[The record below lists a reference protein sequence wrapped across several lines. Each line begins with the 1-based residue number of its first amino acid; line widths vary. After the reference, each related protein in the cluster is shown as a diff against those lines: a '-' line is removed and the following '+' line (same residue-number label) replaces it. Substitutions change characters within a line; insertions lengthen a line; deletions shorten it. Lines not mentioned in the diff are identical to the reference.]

1 MYQLLYART
10 LGMLAVIVGLVFA
23 GGARADDDDISVK
36 KWRDGEKIYVEK
48 VGEAVVKA
56 AHPTARKKELLK
68 YEFTTPKPNRT
79 ELVIKME
86 YHGAVTGKTYVA
98 DITVKIDTSNKDAWE
113 VVNIDYTDNNTIGAN
128 VKKVQELIKKLNK

>member
-1 MYQLLYART
+1 MYQLLHART
-10 LGMLAVIVGLVFA
+10 LGMIAIVCGLSLASAATA
-23 GGARADDDDISVK
+23 GDDDLSIK
-36 KWRDGEKIYVEK
+36 KWRDGEKTYVTN
-48 VGEAVVKA
+48 VGEAVIVA

-68 YEFTTPKPNRT
+68 YEFAYPKPNRT

-113 VVNIDYTDNNTIGAN
+113 VVNIDYVDNNTVGAN
-128 VKKVQELIKKLNK
+128 LKKIQELIKKLNK